1 MRNRTETLKLEKID
15 AVCALVLARLQGAK
29 AETAE
34 TFVRQ
39 FFANVAPQDLID
51 EEVEDLFGAAIAI
64 WTYGRERKPGQARI
78 RAYNPRFEE
87 VGWQS
92 THTVIEIV
100 NDDMP
105 FLVDSVTAALNRRDL
120 TVHLV
125 IHPILRVVRDDKGV
139 VTSLLKEDAGAQ
151 GAAGE
156 SFMHLQVSEQTSSE
170 ALAEIEAD
178 LAQVLKDVRAAV
190 EDWRTMR
197 KTMVDVIAELE
208 KAPPKAASKDDLT
221 EICAFLRWIEDNH
234 FTFLGYRQYDY
245 KTTGKKL
252 RMEVVEKSGLGI
264 IRSPEVSVFDG
275 LRDIS
280 ALPDQVQGFLLDPT
294 PLLVMKANKVSTVH
308 RPVPLDSISVKKI
321 DKSGKVV
328 GEHRFIGLFTSV
340 AYNESPKEIPLLR
353 RRVEKIVERAGFRPA
368 SHDGK
373 ALVNIL
379 ETYPR
384 DELFQASEDE
394 LFEISIGILH
404 LQERQKTALFV
415 RRDAFERFVS
425 ALVFVPR
432 DHYNTQLRQRFQA
445 ILATA
450 FNGEVTAFYTLMSD
464 SVLARLHF
472 IIGTTRGE
480 IPKVDF
486 DELEQRLIDA
496 GRSWADKL
504 HDALVA
510 DKGEES
516 SQKLLRRYGP
526 AFPTAYKE
534 AYPAHAAIFDMER
547 MEEIRSD
554 QTLGMNLFRPIG
566 VDEDVLH
573 LKLFHGREP
582 VPLSDV
588 MPMLE
593 NMGVRVLSEVPFE
606 IEGGGLEHP
615 IWMHDFEMRL
625 RAETECDLATI
636 KTPFQEAFAAVWDRR
651 MENDGFNGLVL
662 NAGLTWRE
670 VTVIR
675 AYAKYLRQAAFTF
688 SQDYM
693 EETLLAYAPIARLL
707 VKLFAARFDP
717 AAEQDRTKAVEGLED
732 KIHSA
737 LDDVANLDQD
747 RILRRFLNLIR
758 STLRTNFYQ
767 MGEDGEPKSY
777 TSFKLDS
784 QSLQDLPLPRP
795 MVEIWVYSPRVE
807 AIHLRGG
814 KVARGGIRWSD
825 RREDFRTE
833 ILGLMKAQ
841 QVKNA
846 VIVPVGSKGGF
857 VVKRPPV
864 GGTRE
869 EVQAEGIECYK
880 TLMRGMLDITD
891 NISGPDIIPPR
902 HVVRYDGDDPYLV
915 VAADKG
921 TATFSDIANG
931 VSQDYGFW
939 LDDAFASGGSAGY
952 DHKKMGITARGAWE
966 SVKRH
971 FRELGHNTQ
980 SEDFTV
986 VGCGDMSGDVFGNG
1000 MLLSKHIRL
1009 VGAFNHLHIFVDPD
1023 PDTARSF
1030 KERQRLFE
1038 LPRSSWSDYNAKLI
1052 SKGGGVF
1059 DRSAKSI
1066 KLSPEIKKAFG
1077 MTEDSVP
1084 PSELIRAMLKAD
1096 VDLLWFGGIGTYIKS
1111 ERESN
1116 ADVGDRA
1123 NDPVRIDAKEI
1134 GAKVL
1139 GEGAN
1144 LGVTQR
1150 GRIEAALRG
1159 VKLNTDAI
1167 DNSAGVDCSDHE
1179 VNIKVLLGAI
1189 VSDGDMTLKQRDK
1202 LLEAMTDDVA
1212 ELVLADNYDQTQALS
1227 IASHKG
1233 LSLIDAQSRL
1243 MRELERGHLK
1253 LNRRIEFLPDDEAIA
1268 DRVTA
1273 GKGLT
1278 RPELAVLLAYAKME
1292 LYDDLLDSDLP
1303 DDPALA
1309 EDLALY
1315 FPERLRA
1322 KHGKA
1327 ITEHRLRREI
1337 IATTV
1342 TNSMINRVGATF
1354 LNTLHEQTGA
1364 KPAEIARAYTVVRDV
1379 FGLRGLWDA
1388 IEALDNK
1395 VPAALQTRMLLDIQ
1409 RLVER
1414 ETLWFLRNG
1423 RRPLDIASHVNEF
1436 EPGVSAL
1443 KGCLVEVIGDVE
1455 RDDLRLVCSE
1465 LEEKGVP
1472 KDLAHEIA
1480 SLEALSSACDV
1491 VRLALASKS
1500 EVRTVAIVYFKVG
1513 ARFSLDWLRDR
1524 ASELAADTYWQK
1536 LAVNALVDDFYQH
1549 QSQLAQH
1556 VLGHVDAGGGGSGTK
1571 PKKATGKKAPDTA
1584 VADTAAAD
1592 TAAVGNGDVA
1602 ATDAAITA
1610 WSADRVDDVD
1620 RADRL
1625 LDDIRSADHVDLAML
1640 AVANGQMR
1648 ALLSR

>member
-1 MRNRTETLKLEKID
+1 MRGRTETLKVEKIE
-15 AVCALVLARLQGAK
+15 AVCALVHERLQGIK
-29 AETAE
+29 AQTAE

-39 FFANVAPQDLID
+39 FFENVAPQDLID
-51 EEVEDLFGAAIAI
+51 EEVEDLFGAAISI
-64 WTYGRERKPGQARI
+64 WTFGRERKAGQARI

-105 FLVDSVTAALNRRDL
+105 FLVDSVTAILNRRDL

-125 IHPILRVVRDDKGV
+125 IHPILRVTRDSKGAV
-139 VTSLLKEDAGAQ
+139 ATLLGEGETADGAI
-151 GAAGE
+151 GE
-156 SFMHLQVSEQTSSE
+156 SYMHLQVSEQTSAE
-170 ALAEIEAD
+170 ALTEIETA
-178 LAQVLKDVRAAV
+178 LAQVLQDVRAAV
-190 EDWRTMR
+190 EDWRAMR

-208 KAPPKAASKDDLT
+208 KAPPKGQSKADLT
-221 EICAFLRWIEDNH
+221 EICAFLRWIEENH

-245 KTTGKKL
+245 VGTGKKL
-252 RMEVVEKSGLGI
+252 RMDVVEKSGLGI
-264 IRSPEVSVFDG
+264 IRSPEVSVFNG
-275 LRDIS
+275 LRDL
-280 ALPDQVQGFLLDPT
+280 AGLPEQVQGFLLDPT

-340 AYNESPKEIPLLR
+340 AYNQSPKEIPLLR

-415 RRDAFERFVS
+415 RRDAFERFVT

-432 DHYNTQLRQRFQA
+432 DHYNTQLRERFQA

-450 FNGEVTAFYTLMSD
+450 FNGEVTSFYTQMSD

-472 IIGTTRGE
+472 IIATTRGE
-480 IPKVDF
+480 IPDVDV
-486 DELEQRLIDA
+486 DELCHRLIDA
-496 GRSWADKL
+496 GRSWEDKL
-504 HDALVA
+504 HDALVE
-510 DKGEES
+510 DKGEEA

-526 AFPTAYKE
+526 AFPTSYKE
-534 AYPAHAAIFDMER
+534 AYSAHAAIFDMER
-547 MEEIRSD
+547 MEEIGGD
-554 QTLGMNLFRPIG
+554 ATLGMNLFRPIG
-566 VDEDVLH
+566 VDDDVLH
-573 LKLFHGREP
+573 LKLFHGGAP

-606 IEGGGLEHP
+606 IAGGGMKQAVWL
-615 IWMHDFEMRL
+615 HDFEMRL
-625 RAETECDLATI
+625 RVDTECDLATI
-636 KTPFQEAFAAVWDRR
+636 KAPFQEAFGAVWDRR

-662 NAGLTWRE
+662 NAGMTWRE

-717 AAEQDRTKAVEGLED
+717 AGDIGREKAVEALED
-732 KIHSA
+732 QIHAA

-747 RILRRFLNLIR
+747 RILRRFLNLVR

-767 MGEDGEPKSY
+767 MGADGEPKSY
-777 TSFKLDS
+777 VSFKLDS
-784 QSLQDLPLPRP
+784 QNVSDLPLPRP
-795 MVEIWVYSPRVE
+795 LVEIWVYSSRVE
-807 AIHLRGG
+807 AVHLRGG

-864 GGTRE
+864 GGSRE
-869 EVQAEGIECYK
+869 EIQAEGIECYK
-880 TLMRGMLDITD
+880 ILMRGMLDITD
-891 NISGPDIIPPR
+891 NISGPDVIPPEQ
-902 HVVRYDGDDPYLV
+902 VVRYDADDPYLV

-980 SEDFTV
+980 TEDFTV

-1000 MLLSKHIRL
+1000 MLLSEHIRL
-1009 VGAFNHLHIFVDPD
+1009 LGAFNHLHIFVDPNPD
-1023 PDTARSF
+1023 PAKSF
-1030 KERQRLFE
+1030 KERKRLFE
-1038 LPRSSWSDYNAKLI
+1038 LPRSSWSDYDGKLI

-1059 DRSAKSI
+1059 ERSAKSI
-1066 KLSPEIKKAFG
+1066 KLTAEIKKAFG
-1077 MTEDSVP
+1077 MTEDSVTP
-1084 PSELIRAMLKAD
+1084 NDLIRAILKAE
-1096 VDLLWFGGIGTYIKS
+1096 VDLLWFGGIGTYVKS

-1116 ADVGDRA
+1116 LDAGDRA
-1123 NDPVRIDAKEI
+1123 NDPVRIDAREI
-1134 GAKVL
+1134 SAKVL

-1150 GRIEAALRG
+1150 GRMEAALKG

-1179 VNIKVLLGAI
+1179 VNIKILLGAI
-1189 VSDGDMTLKQRDK
+1189 VADGDMTLKQRDK
-1202 LLEAMTDDVA
+1202 LLEAMTEEVGD
-1212 ELVLADNYDQTQALS
+1212 LVLADNYDQTQALS
-1227 IASHKG
+1227 IASHQG
-1233 LSLIDAQSRL
+1233 LTLIDAQSRL
-1243 MRELERGHLK
+1243 MRGLERGHLK

-1268 DRVTA
+1268 DRISD

-1292 LYDDLLDSDLP
+1292 LYDDLLASDLP
-1303 DDPALA
+1303 DDPALT

-1315 FPERLRA
+1315 FPARLRE

-1327 ITEHRLRREI
+1327 ILAHRLRREI

-1354 LNTLHEQTGA
+1354 LNTLGEQTGA
-1364 KPAEIARAYTVVRDV
+1364 KPAEIARAFTIVRDV

-1443 KGCLVEVIGDVE
+1443 KGCLVDVIGMVE
-1455 RDDLRLVCSE
+1455 RDDLNLVCGE
-1465 LEEKGVP
+1465 LEEKGVS
-1472 KDLAHEIA
+1472 KALAHEIA

-1491 VRLALASKS
+1491 VRLASASNS
-1500 EVRTVAIVYFKVG
+1500 DVRTVATVYFQVG

-1524 ASELAADTYWQK
+1524 AVELAADTYWQK
-1536 LAVNALVDDFYQH
+1536 LAINALVDDFYLH
-1549 QSQLAQH
+1549 QGHLAQN
-1556 VLGHVDAGGGGSGTK
+1556 VLGHADGGILKG
-1571 PKKATGKKAPDTA
+1571 KAKGKSKTGDSA
-1584 VADTAAAD
+1584 
-1592 TAAVGNGDVA
+1592 
-1602 ATDAAITA
+1602 DAAISA
-1610 WSADRVDDVD
+1610 WTGERPDDVT
-1620 RADRL
+1620 RTDRL
-1625 LDDIRSADHVDLAML
+1625 LEDIRAADHVDLAML

>member
-1 MRNRTETLKLEKID
+1 MRGRTETLKVEKIE
-15 AVCALVLARLQGAK
+15 AVCALVLERLQGTW
-29 AETAE
+29 AETADA
-34 TFVRQ
+34 FVRQ
-39 FFANVAPQDLID
+39 FFANVAPQDLVD
-51 EEVEDLFGAAIAI
+51 EEVEDLFGAAISI
-64 WTYGRERKPGQARI
+64 WTLGRERKAGQPRI

-105 FLVDSVTAALNRRDL
+105 FLVDSVTAALNRLDL
-120 TVHLV
+120 TVHIV
-125 IHPILRVVRDDKGV
+125 IHPIIRVTRDGKGQ
-139 VTSLLKEDAGAQ
+139 VTSLLGEDDASDSAVS
-151 GAAGE
+151 E
-156 SFMHLQVSEQTSSE
+156 SYMHLQISEQTSTE
-170 ALAEIEAD
+170 ALAKIEES
-178 LAQVLKDVRAAV
+178 LAQVLEDVRAAV

-197 KTMVDVIAELE
+197 KTMVDVIEELE
-208 KAPPKAASKDDLT
+208 AAPPKGQAKADLA
-221 EICAFLRWIEDNH
+221 EVCAFLRWIEDNH

-245 KTTGKKL
+245 TGTGAKL
-252 RMEVVEKSGLGI
+252 RMEVVKNSGLGI
-264 IRSPEVSVFDG
+264 IRSPDVSVFDG
-275 LRDIS
+275 LRDIGT
-280 ALPDQVQGFLLDPT
+280 LPEQVQGFLLDPT

-308 RPVPLDSISVKKI
+308 RAVPLDSISVKRI

-340 AYNESPKEIPLLR
+340 AYNQSPNEIPLLR
-353 RRVEKIVERAGFRPA
+353 RRVEKIVKRAGFRPA

-394 LFEISIGILH
+394 LFEISIGVLH
-404 LQERQKTALFV
+404 LQERQKTAVFV

-425 ALVFVPR
+425 ILVFVPR
-432 DHYNTQLRQRFQA
+432 DHYNTQLRERFQA
-445 ILATA
+445 ILAAA
-450 FNGEVTAFYTLMSD
+450 FNGEVTSFYTQMSE
-464 SVLARLHF
+464 SMLARLHC
-472 IIGTTRGE
+472 IISTTRGD
-480 IPKVDF
+480 IPDVDTE
-486 DELEQRLIDA
+486 ELNQRLIDA
-496 GRSWADKL
+496 GRSWSDKL
-504 HDALVA
+504 HDALVE
-510 DKGEES
+510 DKGEEAA
-516 SQKLLRRYGP
+516 QKLLRRYGP
-526 AFPTAYKE
+526 AFPTSYKE
-534 AYPAHAAIFDMER
+534 AYSAHAAIFDMER
-547 MEEIRSD
+547 MEEIGGGSR
-554 QTLGMNLFRPIG
+554 LGMNLFRPIG
-566 VDEDVLH
+566 VDDDVLH
-573 LKLFHGREP
+573 LKLFHCGEP

-606 IEGGGLEHP
+606 ISGGGMRQP
-615 IWMHDFEMRL
+615 IWLHDFEMRL
-625 RAETECDLATI
+625 RADTECDLATI
-636 KTPFQEAFAAVWDRR
+636 KVPFQEAFGAVWDRR

-717 AAEQDRTKAVEGLED
+717 AGDQGRERAVDGLEAR
-732 KIHSA
+732 IHDA
-737 LDDVANLDQD
+737 LDGVANLDQD

-767 MGEDGEPKSY
+767 LDEQDQPKSY
-777 TSFKLDS
+777 VSFKLDS
-784 QSLQDLPLPRP
+784 QAIEELPLPRP
-795 MVEIWVYSPRVE
+795 LVEIWVYSPRVE
-807 AIHLRGG
+807 AVHLRGG

-864 GGTRE
+864 GGSRE
-869 EVQAEGIECYK
+869 EAQAEAIECYK

-891 NISGPDIIPPR
+891 NISGPDVIAPR
-902 HVVRYDGDDPYLV
+902 HVVRYDTDDPYLV

-931 VSQDYGFW
+931 VSQEYGFW

-980 SEDFTV
+980 TEDFTV

-1000 MLLSKHIRL
+1000 MLLSEHIRL
-1009 VGAFNHLHIFVDPD
+1009 IGAFNHLHIFIDPAPD
-1023 PDTARSF
+1023 PAKSF
-1030 KERQRLFE
+1030 KERKRLFE
-1038 LPRSSWSDYNAKLI
+1038 MQRSSWADYDTKLI

-1059 DRSAKSI
+1059 ERSAKSI
-1066 KLSPEIKKAFG
+1066 KLTAEIKKTFG
-1077 MTEDSVP
+1077 IAEDSVTP
-1084 PSELIRAMLKAD
+1084 NELIRAILKAE
-1096 VDLLWFGGIGTYIKS
+1096 VDLLWFGGIGTYVKS

-1116 ADVGDRA
+1116 LDAGDRA
-1123 NDPVRIDAKEI
+1123 NDAVRIDGREI
-1134 GAKVL
+1134 RAKVV

-1150 GRIEAALRG
+1150 GRIEAALNG

-1179 VNIKVLLGAI
+1179 VNIKVLLGSILA
-1189 VSDGDMTLKQRDK
+1189 DGDMTLKQRDK
-1202 LLEAMTDDVA
+1202 LLEAMTDEVA
-1212 ELVLADNYDQTQALS
+1212 ELVLADNYDQTLALS
-1227 IASHKG
+1227 LAAHRG
-1233 LSLIDAQSRL
+1233 LDLIDAQSRL
-1243 MRELERGHLK
+1243 MRQLERGHLK
-1253 LNRRIEFLPDDEAIA
+1253 LNRRIEFLPDDDAIA
-1268 DRVTA
+1268 DRISD
-1273 GKGLT
+1273 GRGLT
-1278 RPELAVLLAYAKME
+1278 RPELAVLLAYAKMS
-1292 LYDDLLDSDLP
+1292 LYDNLLDSDLP
-1303 DDPALA
+1303 DDPALS
-1309 EDLALY
+1309 EDLELY

-1322 KHGKA
+1322 RHGKA
-1327 ITEHRLRREI
+1327 IMEHRLRREI

-1354 LNTLHEQTGA
+1354 LNTLAEQTGA
-1364 KPAEIARAYTVVRDV
+1364 KPAEIARAYTIVRDV

-1443 KGCLVEVIGDVE
+1443 KGCLAEVIGEAE
-1455 RDDLRLVCSE
+1455 RNDLTMTCGDLQ
-1465 LEEKGVP
+1465 EKGVP
-1472 KDLAHEIA
+1472 KDLAQAIA
-1480 SLEALSSACDV
+1480 ALEALTAACDI
-1491 VRLALASKS
+1491 VRLAAGS
-1500 EVRTVAIVYFKVG
+1500 EAKVRTVAVVYFKVG
-1513 ARFSLDWLRDR
+1513 GRFSMDWLRDG
-1524 ASELAADTYWQK
+1524 ALALATDTYWQK

-1549 QSQLAQH
+1549 QSQLTQN
-1556 VLGHVDAGGGGSGTK
+1556 VLGQADADGDTQ
-1571 PKKATGKKAPDTA
+1571 KATGKKPASKKAADGKSGA
-1584 VADTAAAD
+1584 VNGDAAAAD
-1592 TAAVGNGDVA
+1592 S
-1602 ATDAAITA
+1602 AIKA
-1610 WSADRVDDVD
+1610 WSVDRTDDVE
-1620 RADRL
+1620 RTDRL
-1625 LDDIRSADHVDLAML
+1625 IDDIRSADHVDLAML
-1640 AVANGQMR
+1640 AVANGQLR

>member
-1 MRNRTETLKLEKID
+1 MRGRTETLKVEKIE
-15 AVCALVLARLQGAK
+15 AVCALVHERLQGTKAK
-29 AETAE
+29 TAE
-34 TFVRQ
+34 AFVRQ
-39 FFANVAPQDLID
+39 FFANVAPQDLVD
-51 EEVEDLFGAAIAI
+51 EEVEDLFGAAISM
-64 WTYGRERKPGQARI
+64 WTLGRDRMAGRARI

-105 FLVDSVTAALNRRDL
+105 FLVDSVTHALNRRDL

-125 IHPILRVVRDDKGV
+125 IHPILRVSRDSK
-139 VTSLLKEDAGAQ
+139 
-151 GAAGE
+151 GAAKTLHDADETADGAVAE
-156 SFMHLQVSEQTSSE
+156 SYMHLQVSEQTSAE
-170 ALAEIEAD
+170 ALAEIEAT
-178 LAQVLKDVRAAV
+178 LEQVLSDVRAAV

-197 KTMVDVIAELE
+197 KTMVDVIAGLE
-208 KAPPKAASKDDLT
+208 ASPPKGQSKADLA

-245 KTTGKKL
+245 VGSGKKQ
-252 RMEVVEKSGLGI
+252 RMEVVEGSGLGI
-264 IRSPEVSVFDG
+264 IRAPDVSVFDG
-275 LRDIS
+275 LRGLGT
-280 ALPDQVQGFLLDPT
+280 LPDQVQGFLLDPT

-321 DKSGKVV
+321 DKAGRVV

-340 AYNESPKEIPLLR
+340 AYNQSPKEIPLLR

-415 RRDAFERFVS
+415 RRDAFERFVT
-425 ALVFVPR
+425 ALIFVPR
-432 DHYNTQLRQRFQA
+432 DHYNTQLRQRFTQ
-445 ILATA
+445 ILSTA
-450 FNGEVTAFYTLMSD
+450 FNGEITAFYTQMSD
-464 SVLARLHF
+464 SVLARLHV
-472 IIGTTRGE
+472 IIATTRGE
-480 IPKVDF
+480 IPDVDN
-486 DELEQRLIDA
+486 DELEQRLVEA

-504 HDALVA
+504 HDALVE
-510 DKGEES
+510 DKGEEAA
-516 SQKLLRRYGP
+516 QKMLRRYGP
-526 AFPTAYKE
+526 AFPTSYKE
-534 AYPAHAAIFDMER
+534 AYTAHAAIFDMER
-547 MEEIRSD
+547 MEEVDGEGR
-554 QTLGMNLFRPIG
+554 LGMNLFRPIG
-566 VDEDVLH
+566 VDDDVLH
-573 LKLFHGREP
+573 LKLFHGGEP

-606 IEGGGLEHP
+606 IAGGTMAHP
-615 IWMHDFEMRL
+615 IWLHDFEMRL
-625 RAETECDLATI
+625 RADTECDLATI
-636 KTPFQEAFAAVWDRR
+636 KAPFQEAFAAVWDRK

-662 NAGLTWRE
+662 GAGMTWRE

-717 AAEQDRTKAVEGLED
+717 KAETDRMAKVAGLEEM
-732 KIHSA
+732 ILTS
-737 LDDVANLDQD
+737 LDDVSNLDQD

-758 STLRTNFYQ
+758 CTLRTNFYQ
-767 MGEDGEPKSY
+767 MAADGGPKTY
-777 TSFKLDS
+777 VSFKLDS
-784 QSLQDLPLPRP
+784 QNVEELPLPRP
-795 MVEIWVYSPRVE
+795 HVEIWVYSPRVE
-807 AIHLRGG
+807 AVHLRGG

-869 EVQAEGIECYK
+869 EFQAEGIECYK

-891 NISGPDIIPPR
+891 NIAGPDLIPPTD
-902 HVVRYDGDDPYLV
+902 VVRYDEDDPYLV

-980 SEDFTV
+980 AQDFTV

-1000 MLLSKHIRL
+1000 MLLSEHIRL
-1009 VGAFNHLHIFVDPD
+1009 LGAFNHLHIFIDPE
-1023 PDTARSF
+1023 PDAAKSF
-1030 KERQRLFE
+1030 KERKRLFA
-1038 LPRSSWSDYNAKLI
+1038 LPRSSWADYDAKLI

-1059 DRSAKSI
+1059 ERSAKSI
-1066 KLSPEIKKAFG
+1066 KLTPEIKKAFG
-1077 MTEDSVP
+1077 IAEDSLTP
-1084 PSELIRAMLKAD
+1084 NDLIRAMLKAEI
-1096 VDLLWFGGIGTYIKS
+1096 DLLWFGGIGTYIKS

-1116 ADVGDRA
+1116 LDAGDRA
-1123 NDPVRIDAKEI
+1123 NDPLRIDARELR
-1134 GAKVL
+1134 AKVV

-1159 VKLNTDAI
+1159 VRLNTDAI

-1179 VNIKVLLGAI
+1179 VNIKILLGSI
-1189 VSDGDMTLKQRDK
+1189 VADGDMTLKQRDK
-1202 LLEAMTDDVA
+1202 LLEEMTDAVA
-1212 ELVLADNYDQTQALS
+1212 DLVLGDNYDQTQALT
-1227 IASHKG
+1227 IASHQG
-1233 LSLIDAQSRL
+1233 LRLIDAQSRL
-1243 MRELERGHLK
+1243 MRQLERGHLR
-1253 LNRRIEFLPDDEAIA
+1253 LNRRIEYLPDDEALA
-1268 DRVTA
+1268 DRISD

-1278 RPELAVLLAYAKME
+1278 RPELAVLLAYAKMA
-1292 LYDDLLDSDLP
+1292 LYDGLLASDLP

-1309 EDLALY
+1309 DDLALY

-1322 KHGKA
+1322 KHGEPIA
-1327 ITEHRLRREI
+1327 THRLRREI

-1354 LNTLHEQTGA
+1354 INALSEQTGA
-1364 KPAEIARAYTVVRDV
+1364 SAPEIARAYTIVRDV
-1379 FGLRGLWDA
+1379 FGLRTLWDR
-1388 IEALDNK
+1388 IEALDTK
-1395 VPAALQTRMLLDIQ
+1395 VPAALQTRMMLEIQ

-1423 RRPLDIASHVNEF
+1423 RRPLDIASHVGEF
-1436 EPGVSAL
+1436 EPGVTAL
-1443 KGCLVEVIGDVE
+1443 KGCLVDVIGE
-1455 RDDLRLVCSE
+1455 RERADLERHCAE
-1465 LEEKGVP
+1465 LGEQGVP
-1472 KDLAHEIA
+1472 RALAHEIA
-1480 SLEALSSACDV
+1480 SLDALSSACDV
-1491 VRLALASKS
+1491 VRLAVAAVGD
-1500 EVRTVAIVYFKVG
+1500 VRTVATVYFEVG
-1513 ARFSLDWLRDR
+1513 ARFALDWLRDR
-1524 ASELAADTYWQK
+1524 AVEMPADTYWQK
-1536 LAVNALVDDFYQH
+1536 LAVGALVDDFYLH
-1549 QSQLAQH
+1549 QGQLAQH
-1556 VLGHVDAGGGGSGTK
+1556 VLGHVEANGSTGEKGKGKGKGKAKAANGTE
-1571 PKKATGKKAPDTA
+1571 
-1584 VADTAAAD
+1584 
-1592 TAAVGNGDVA
+1592 
-1602 ATDAAITA
+1602 AAIAAWTA
-1610 WSADRVDDVD
+1610 GRADDVD
-1620 RADRL
+1620 RTNRL
-1625 LDDIRSADHVDLAML
+1625 LDDIRAADSVDLAML

-1648 ALLSR
+1648 ALLAR